1 MSDTIVHLNG
11 EFLPIEQAK
20 VSVLD
25 RGFLFGDGVYEVIPV
40 YGGHLFRLDQHLHR
54 LEHSLAAIRLHNP
67 HSHDRWRDIL
77 NDLVQRNGGG
87 DQSLYL
93 QITRGVAPRLLAFP
107 ADNAPTVFAMSTTLQ
122 VRIDENLRSEAE
134 SVLEQIGID
143 MPSAVRLFLTQ
154 VVNTR
159 QIPFELKARRFV
171 IEEVEVSP
179 KVQARMDAVGAAWSK
194 AKAKAGA

>member
-67 HSHDRWRDIL
+67 HPHDRWRDIL

-107 ADNAPTVFAMSTTLQ
+107 ADNAPTVFAMSTP
-122 VRIDENLRSEAE
+122 VRRSENAE
-134 SVLEQIGID
+134 QGID
-143 MPSAVRLFLTQ
+143 AI
-154 VVNTR
+154 VVDD
-159 QIPFELKARRFV
+159 F
-171 IEEVEVSP
+171 
-179 KVQARMDAVGAAWSK
+179 
-194 AKAKAGA
+194 